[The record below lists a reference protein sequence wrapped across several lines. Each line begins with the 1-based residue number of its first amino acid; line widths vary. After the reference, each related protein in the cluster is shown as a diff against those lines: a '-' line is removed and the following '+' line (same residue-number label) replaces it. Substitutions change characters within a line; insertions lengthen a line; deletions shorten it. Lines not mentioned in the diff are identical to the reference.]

1 MANAYDEMQGL
12 HNLKQ
17 IFGGSEIEQRKPIKN
32 IERTT
37 PPPYGTNYMSGDY
50 GKSKNPMSLEE
61 ADSRLNDAYKMQQM
75 KQLEDLEQI
84 GEFEEPDSEANL
96 RAAKLRALLGK

>member
-1 MANAYDEMQGL
+1 
-12 HNLKQ
+12 
-17 IFGGSEIEQRKPIKN
+17 
-32 IERTT
+32 
-37 PPPYGTNYMSGDY
+37 
-50 GKSKNPMSLEE
+50 MSLEE